1 MKRFL
6 LIWLIIAGQRGA
18 CHALQLNFVHSKF
31 AEFAF
36 DLYYSSVRKN
46 PDKVFLD
53 DLADFDTEEIGFL
66 ERASADRMLVF
77 PRSPRMIADRFFC
90 KLAQLDTIDSIDQVL
105 CEIRDQARRRRLREK
120 INTSYTTWE
129 KKGGGEH
136 SSASIH
142 SHVQMLRYVAN
153 KNKKRI
159 DEFVS
164 RILAFYGTELIPSEL
179 IVYICPEA
187 TISTYCDHV
196 LFLESSSLEEDPRR
210 VLGTVLHEVAHL
222 AYEYQKT
229 SLKKTIDHF
238 FLHFP
243 SQHAYMTYDYF
254 DEALATALGN
264 GIFVE
269 ELTGTPDIHY
279 NNQYIQAFAKD
290 IYGEVKNYL
299 NKSQEID
306 RKFLVKAVKIFEKRF
321 PQLVNDLPK
330 ILNRYVLFVDNALG
344 IESIHYVFQQYFLP
358 YNAFTD
364 ALHYPQFDE
373 NVQHY
378 DSNAP
383 FIFVLHPGK
392 RDQLTE
398 LRNANPY
405 LNRVNKSKLKKLK
418 GNFDFYR
425 DKQGRLYL
433 FFIVTNN
440 QELETL
446 VKKLS
451 QQRYL

>member
-1 MKRFL
+1 
-6 LIWLIIAGQRGA
+6 
-18 CHALQLNFVHSKF
+18 LQ
-31 AEFAF
+31 
-36 DLYYSSVRKN
+36 
-46 PDKVFLD
+46 
-53 DLADFDTEEIGFL
+53 
-66 ERASADRMLVF
+66 
-77 PRSPRMIADRFFC
+77 
-90 KLAQLDTIDSIDQVL
+90 
-105 CEIRDQARRRRLREK
+105 EK
-120 INTSYTTWE
+120 ISASYATWE
-129 KKGGGEH
+129 SRRAEH
-136 SSASIH
+136 SLPSIH
-142 SHVQMLRYVAN
+142 SHIQMIRYVAN
-153 KNKKRI
+153 KNTKLI

-164 RILAFYGTELIPSEL
+164 KILAFYGTESIPSEL
-179 IVYICPEA
+179 TVYLCPEA

-196 LFLESSSLEEDPRR
+196 LFLENSFFRECPER

-243 SQHAYMTYDYF
+243 SQHAYMAYQYL

-269 ELTGTPDIHY
+269 ELTGTPSIHY
-279 NNQYIQAFAKD
+279 NNQYIKAFAKD
-290 IYGEVKNYL
+290 IYVEVKNYL
-299 NKSQEID
+299 NKNKEID
-306 RKFLVKAVKIFEKRF
+306 RRFLVKAVNLFAKRF
-321 PQLVNDLPK
+321 PQLANDLPE
-330 ILNRYVLFVDNALG
+330 ILQRYVLFVDNALDIEG
-344 IESIHYVFQQYFLP
+344 IHHVFQQYFSSFSVFKDTLSDP
-358 YNAFTD
+358 KI
-364 ALHYPQFDE
+364 DE
-373 NVQHY
+373 NVQYY

-383 FIFVLHPGK
+383 LIFVLHPKK

-440 QELETL
+440 KRLETL
-446 VKKLS
+446 VKELG